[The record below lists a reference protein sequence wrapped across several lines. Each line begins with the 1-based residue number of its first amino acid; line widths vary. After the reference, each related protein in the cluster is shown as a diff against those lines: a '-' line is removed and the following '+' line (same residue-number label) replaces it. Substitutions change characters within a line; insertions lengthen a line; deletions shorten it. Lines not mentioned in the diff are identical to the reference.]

1 MSFISFSPIYLQS
14 RKALTRLAPS
24 QTGSVFIPP
33 FQGFRAAFSFR
44 CVKGFLRDSQFP
56 AEDFSTGVLL
66 MQDIH
71 LFLWLQKTR
80 SHWRASLLMVC
91 LFFLTK
97 PRALV
102 QPVVTKV
109 STGYGNG
116 EEQRETQVQVP
127 DKRGR
132 KKGAKSK
139 RTKYAL
145 EAASDKQ
152 LQKGDQCQ
160 DSLSHPQSQTSPSC
174 CVSAWT
180 KQIGLCFSLSQN
192 QLDLS

>member
-1 MSFISFSPIYLQS
+1 MCGWAASNQL
-14 RKALTRLAPS
+14 KA
-24 QTGSVFIPP
+24 
-33 FQGFRAAFSFR
+33 
-44 CVKGFLRDSQFP
+44 
-56 AEDFSTGVLL
+56 
-66 MQDIH
+66 
-71 LFLWLQKTR
+71 WLEQKTDLPHLPPSLPDKDALGTCVSEAPHKLANKSQHMSTLHMR
-80 SHWRASLLMVC
+80 VTENQESLESIPSHGLLV
-91 LFFLTK
+91 FLTK

-180 KQIGLCFSLSQN
+180 KQIGLCFSLS
-192 QLDLS
+192 

>member
-1 MSFISFSPIYLQS
+1 MWVGRIQSVEGLARTEDWPSPSASFAAWQGCSGHMCEWGSTQAGKQVPAHEHTSHARHTSLPLVTENQESLESI
-14 RKALTRLAPS
+14 PS
-24 QTGSVFIPP
+24 HG
-33 FQGFRAAFSFR
+33 
-44 CVKGFLRDSQFP
+44 
-56 AEDFSTGVLL
+56 LL
-66 MQDIH
+66 
-71 LFLWLQKTR
+71 
-80 SHWRASLLMVC
+80 V
-91 LFFLTK
+91 FLTK

-180 KQIGLCFSLSQN
+180 KQIGLCFSLS
-192 QLDLS
+192 